1 MNVDN
6 EKVVQQ
12 SVLLIY
18 TVLPCQSLEEIF
30 IKILSSKPRQ
40 HAREV
45 VSVFEEEETERER
58 GLGGDWGEGRRKK
71 GGERERGERL
81 TCL

>member
-58 GLGGDWGEGRRKK
+58 RLGGRKEKEG
-71 GGERERGERL
+71 RERGREGRERL

>member
-58 GLGGDWGEGRRKK
+58 RLGGRKEKEGR
-71 GGERERGERL
+71 ERDREGRETDL
-81 TCL
+81 PLIP